1 MFILFI
7 YIFSKNKIRP
17 TVNGKPYSFISYVP
31 TYHTAHR
38 TIARCNDDDGGDAEL
53 YFSFVII
60 FYEQSYYK
68 KVKCGKI

>member
-1 MFILFI
+1 LFI

-38 TIARCNDDDGGDAEL
+38 TIARCNDDGGDAEP

-60 FYEQSYYK
+60 FTLQSYNNN
-68 KVKCGKI
+68 